1 MDSRKNLSKE
11 KEVGKMKNSEKF
23 KKSIKKDKTQSRS
36 LFIGLQCFL
45 STLIIG
51 LTLNYK
57 TSFSDKMLPFYIIG
71 GTIIITILIVIV
83 VLKYPDYYKL
93 TNDEYKVIE
102 EELDNKIVRDFP
114 EYGIYITENYLVHIS
129 NNFLTHSFAVPF
141 KDILAISNYGG
152 GGWIYNKKKK
162 RNSFL
167 RIVLSHVF
175 DFSDSSTSKGQSVI
189 VVTSKKKYR
198 IGYYYLLNGK
208 ASKDFEKITE
218 CICKKNSKI
227 DWV

>member
-1 MDSRKNLSKE
+1 MKTSEMFRKA
-11 KEVGKMKNSEKF
+11 
-23 KKSIKKDKTQSRS
+23 IKDDRTRHRS
-36 LFIGLQCFL
+36 LVIGLQCVL
-45 STLIIG
+45 SSLCIG
-51 LTLNYK
+51 ILLNYK
-57 TSFSDKMLPFYIIG
+57 ESFKNEYLPFYIIAG
-71 GTIIITILIVIV
+71 ICIFTILIIV
-83 VLKYPDYYKL
+83 FILKYPDYCKL
-93 TNDEYKVIE
+93 TDSEYKIIE
-102 EELDNKIVRDFP
+102 EELKNKIERGFP
-114 EYGIYITENYLVHIS
+114 QYGIYLTENYLVHIS
-129 NNFLTHSFAVPF
+129 NSISTNSFATSY